1 METSPT
7 RQTARHHSRLS
18 AKHRSLAVLS
28 PLPALSSRDQSRCYI
43 SLDAKPP
50 TYKHTLAEIRYPER
64 DKTAGN
70 RKLKLAEKTLTLS
83 TQTWLSPAA
92 ESYRSASPSWSGA
105 PRPTCTAKL
114 HDETPA
120 KSCSSSSL
128 PPPQRP
134 NPMMLRFSPS
144 FSLKQIP
151 GT

>member
-70 RKLKLAEKTLTLS
+70 RKLKLEEKTLDAFHSDLAFTGCRKLS
-83 TQTWLSPAA
+83 FG
-92 ESYRSASPSWSGA
+92 ESQLERGA
-105 PRPTCTAKL
+105 PADLHRQTA
-114 HDETPA
+114 
-120 KSCSSSSL
+120 
-128 PPPQRP
+128 
-134 NPMMLRFSPS
+134 
-144 FSLKQIP
+144 
-151 GT
+151 